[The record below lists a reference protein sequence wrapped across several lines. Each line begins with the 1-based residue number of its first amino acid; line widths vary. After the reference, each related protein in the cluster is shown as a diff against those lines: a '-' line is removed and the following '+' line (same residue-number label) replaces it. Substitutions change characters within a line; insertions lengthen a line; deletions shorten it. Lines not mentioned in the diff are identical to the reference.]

1 MEEWQESFCGAQ
13 VVALVVASLLTKGE
27 LILRRPGCD
36 AREMM
41 SMKKVFAGLLVGLSC
56 GGMWAQEQ
64 GNWRPVSTT
73 ARAIMGPIAIGDE
86 KLVINFV
93 RFPVAEIRTVTPA
106 EIAAVL
112 AMDPTESGKPL
123 AGHLFRLSIAADQKF
138 LHKNTMCGG
147 DETQWMV
154 SAVQGKTLQLAFFS
168 GATMPVLTAEAV
180 GNSTSLCG
188 TFTFTR

>member
-1 MEEWQESFCGAQ
+1 MRTI
-13 VVALVVASLLTKGE
+13 V
-27 LILRRPGCD
+27 
-36 AREMM
+36 
-41 SMKKVFAGLLVGLSC
+41 AGLVVGLSC
-56 GGMWAQEQ
+56 CAMRAQEQ

-73 ARAIMGPIAIGDE
+73 ARSITGPIAIGDE

-93 RFPVAEIRTVTPA
+93 RFAVAEIRPVTPA

-112 AMDPTESGKPL
+112 AMGPTEDGKPL
-123 AGHLFRLSIAADQKF
+123 TGHLFRLSIPADQKF

-168 GATMPVLTAEAV
+168 GATMPVMTAEAV
-180 GNSTSLCG
+180 GNSTNLCG
-188 TFTFTR
+188 TFTYVR